1 MKYKLTE
8 NKKERN
14 GRTLFQIESLI
25 DFGSVKA
32 GDLGGWIEK
41 ESNLSQVGDAW
52 VYNNARVYGNARVY
66 NNARVSGNAEV
77 SGDAEVYG
85 NAEVS
90 GDARVY
96 GDAWLYGNARV
107 YGNADI
113 IWISKIGSRLDTTTA
128 FRCKNG
134 DIKISCGCFFG
145 TIEDFA
151 EAVKSKHGDSKFG
164 KEYNLLI
171 ELIKIHFED
180 KNYK

>member
-52 VYNNARVYGNARVY
+52 VYNNARVSGDARVYGNARVY

-77 SGDAEVYG
+77 SGDA
-85 NAEVS
+85 
-90 GDARVY
+90 RVCL
-96 GDAWLYGNARV
+96 LYTSPSPR
-107 YGNADI
+107 DP
-113 IWISKIGSRLDTTTA
+113 KTSRMPSSA
-128 FRCKNG
+128 
-134 DIKISCGCFFG
+134 
-145 TIEDFA
+145 
-151 EAVKSKHGDSKFG
+151 
-164 KEYNLLI
+164 
-171 ELIKIHFED
+171 
-180 KNYK
+180 